1 MVTYIFPFLKY
12 FFSVRTIAKTDVKL
26 YRRTNAPTSGY
37 FTTKTSKGFPFTWSA
52 EALKSPK
59 LQMEVLFSALK
70 VTLSFPLELFDMND
84 FVSDN
89 SEEKNY

>member
-1 MVTYIFPFLKY
+1 
-12 FFSVRTIAKTDVKL
+12 
-26 YRRTNAPTSGY
+26 
-37 FTTKTSKGFPFTWSA
+37 
-52 EALKSPK
+52 
-59 LQMEVLFSALK
+59 MEVLFSALK